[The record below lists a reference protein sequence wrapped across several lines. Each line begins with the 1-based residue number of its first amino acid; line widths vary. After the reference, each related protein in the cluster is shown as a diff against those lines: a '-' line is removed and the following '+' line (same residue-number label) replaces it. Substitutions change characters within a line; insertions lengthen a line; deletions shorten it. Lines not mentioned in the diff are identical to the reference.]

1 MVDVYSLGKKDE
13 FGKIDFSKLK
23 SGLTKAELGIEEGS
37 VLASI
42 FDSIDTEGENTEGAE
57 KGKLSRNEL
66 VQFINKVKELAGK
79 DNNLSE
85 KEAKGFKLDEKNK
98 LGGKN
103 KKELFNFLQ
112 KWADFSNNENQAGK
126 IVEYIDGHT
135 EEIFDDGSKIITVTD
150 ENNVTKKTKSDKDGN
165 LVSETVT
172 NNESETVTEYSTDK
186 KATKETILNKET
198 NIEEEYDLT
207 QEPKKLVKK
216 TNKETGEVTTW
227 ENGNEIITRQNGT
240 QTKTTTKQDE
250 NNYTTEITDD
260 NKKLSQTKVI
270 DGQTYEVK
278 YDGKGNTIVVVQAN
292 EDSIEKLATQFG
304 CKAKDLVELNPNK
317 LIGKAPHAHFKAGEE
332 IVVPKE
338 IEADSDLLKGRK
350 DSEGAIAEDTEN
362 KRIEAEKEEKR
373 KAEIAR
379 KRAEAAQ
386 RRAEQREQRRAEMA
400 AWKKACKP
408 LGIKNTKKYG
418 QRYTDKNGNKYTIV
432 GEAAYARI
440 IVKDKKG
447 KVCVFA
453 HDGVMLKQEYVQTDI
468 AMVRSGKKR
477 IVINN
482 RAYYTDGK
490 YRDKHC
496 RVVVQDWTGKTEI
509 LSGGGADLP
518 LEKRVVLNKG
528 YVQASDAR
536 DYAVGTKTVKEHAT
550 FSKGTE
556 VTQYKDKS
564 GKVWYFDEKTGRA
577 LVKGDY
583 SNFVNKEA
591 KAISDSI
598 YDAAEGIGTKNDQ
611 LKTAISYI
619 QSPTILA
626 KVNANIEPLDSDYKA
641 TKNTTALEALI
652 LDEDNHQKAQEY
664 FGVLIQNGAMTRD
677 QAATCITREMEH
689 ELHGRT
695 LGYTSTEGIERVMGL
710 VPEKDRNLRIAV
722 EAKVK
727 ENHPELKADDDSF
740 VRAYIKA
747 DDWDSEKV
755 DLFDAIWVQKEAYA
769 PATYKRD
776 EFGEIVRDNNG
787 DPVIEDMGD
796 QKHRNKVIE
805 RLCFDYDDKETL
817 HAGLKAINDDPQSQD
832 YINFSQRAAKEN
844 KKRNYVQQ
852 FTDQESVQQYLA
864 GRATDEGSVD
874 VGQLKACNNLLFK
887 SEKPARVRAEE
898 ALYKAK
904 EGDMTQV
911 FESMDPEVYAE
922 QQAILQKGDIK
933 GCKNLQEVY
942 KKAMT
947 QADKSEKVSIKANA
961 IISNQVPFKHEEIV
975 NFTIELM
982 HEIDKNN
989 GLGNTSGISGGYK
1002 NDAEAQKEQ
1011 LKAILRNHPEIKKD
1025 VLAKFKDEKFEYS
1038 YTRTSPDSERST
1050 DNVYTVNTKQ
1060 DYLNLINS
1068 TNTVADEAVFIDE
1081 NGNKITDPQQIE
1093 MLKNANLN
1101 SLQGLRNYV
1110 ASLEREFKT
1119 GVDAEG
1125 SFTAFADFTV
1135 RFSGVGTDR
1144 GDVANQYRY
1153 AKNLLRDLE
1162 LAAQGKLR
1170 DGSGKVISAQKL
1182 AEKAQ
1187 KHLEQLAQTNQD
1199 YQTSVNIA
1207 KMGVTLL
1214 PVIIVTTVATG
1225 GAASGGWLAA
1235 AAGGSASAGWV
1246 AAAAGGATLVTEGAI
1261 QTTELLTSE
1270 TGNTARNRA
1279 AAAQQVLWDTALA
1292 ATSVKVGQLAE
1303 SSVQTGLK
1311 LTTSQITKANNIL
1324 ARLQTATTEKAAQFI
1339 TKQTAA
1345 LDKIAPR
1352 MNPATKKSV
1361 ATILARTEA
1370 AGVEVTSDTVQSLLY
1385 MYCQE
1390 GEFNEQAFTQ
1400 GLILSAAG
1408 NTIGHVIGARKDLK
1422 QKTNVLDHATENGTR
1437 MAGGP
1442 LNKTKMEAAR
1452 EEVRAVAQKGTPEN
1466 VAHTFNEADLL
1477 QSQTRPQG
1485 RELKQILED
1494 EAGYVSIGKERIS
1507 LESTDIDALNRTRKE
1522 VSSWADGTRNKE
1534 AILAKLDKQIAD
1546 VKAGKI
1552 TPTSR
1557 SSEIVTN
1564 INENVSQNAENILA
1578 GRKGA
1583 IGSPDAATLRDQL
1596 VNNLK
1601 TESEIEEFIT
1611 NIRKR
1616 VGVDEKG
1623 NMHVYQVQGK
1633 DHAAD
1638 LVNMAEKKLKEIR
1651 ANKANLQEATEILD
1665 RANTAG
1671 KGLSEDELKT
1681 LKSVAGKITDPEELR
1696 GLLEKMKS
1704 NPRIKKHSGAKEI
1717 IAELEERVKTPN
1729 ATRVEDIAA
1738 KETEQEGI
1746 EVPSEKSGEQIYDF
1760 MEERQRLIEEGKLN
1774 PDGTPIEARQQVEKE
1789 TEIEVIEISSE
1800 NPDKRIYDFQEERQR
1815 MINEGRL
1822 NPDGTPIEV
1831 RQKVEEVIV
1840 EPEAIVEPK
1849 VVVEPEV
1856 VVEAQVS
1863 NTPKSYSE
1871 MNEGEL
1877 FNTYN
1882 ELKEEV
1888 NYSPLNNSEKAAKIK
1903 EMKKIEAT
1911 LKDKGFEI
1919 ENNEL
1924 VSTKNKTNNRS
1935 EKVNSEHTPETPKI
1949 TKKSVLQKYGEKV
1962 SQMYDAA
1969 IRSIENLKTITDF
1982 NRINAY
1988 ISRQFSKYTDL
1999 LNDLR
2004 TKLIT
2009 KAKSIGL
2016 TVKDFANVAHSER
2029 IMHDRLSKYKRSEKG
2044 IDLSKNHEDW
2054 ASSRRDLFGGTSTS
2068 PWWSQYTPLD
2078 QHHAPWKMHLYSVDE
2093 ADWREMCDVII
2104 PYLKE
2109 HDICWKTLN
2118 RFSTPE
2124 ELSGNQMGKAFTIY
2138 PRDNTHMEQVAK
2150 DLDYIIR
2157 KNKLTKTG
2165 SHIIGDNE
2173 MGSTGRLF
2181 YRYEYNSGKYKN
2193 EILDLNTDYDKYKTI
2208 YDRNRGEGRYLAA
2221 DMTEADDIWRNF
2233 DPSNLNSHFEISY
2246 NDVKKNF

>member
-23 SGLTKAELGIEEGS
+23 SGLTKAELGIVDGS

-79 DNNLSE
+79 DDNLSE
-85 KEAKGFKLDEKNK
+85 KEAKGFKLDEKKK

-103 KKELFNFLQ
+103 KKELLNFLQ

-216 TNKETGEVTTW
+216 TNKETGKVTTW
-227 ENGNEIITRQNGT
+227 DGDKEIITRQNGT
-240 QTKTTTKQDE
+240 QTETTTKQDE
-250 NNYTTEITDD
+250 NNYTTEITDGD
-260 NKKLSQTKVI
+260 KKLSQTKVI
-270 DGQTYEVK
+270 DGQTYKVE

-304 CKAKDLVELNPNK
+304 CKAEDLVRLNSNILK
-317 LIGKAPHAHFKAGEE
+317 DKAHPTHFEAGEK
-332 IVVPKE
+332 IVVPTE

-350 DSEGAIAEDTEN
+350 DSDGAIAEDTEN

-386 RRAEQREQRRAEMA
+386 RRAEQRAQRRAEMA
-400 AWKKACKP
+400 ALKKAYKP

-418 QRYTDKNGNKYTIV
+418 QRYTDKNGNKYTII

-727 ENHPELKADDDSF
+727 ENHPELVADDDSF

-776 EFGEIVRDNNG
+776 EFGEIVKDKNG
-787 DPVIEDMGD
+787 NPVIEDMGD

-844 KKRNYVQQ
+844 KHRNYKQQ

-922 QQAILQKGDIK
+922 QQAILQKGDIQ
-933 GCKNLQEVY
+933 GYKNLQEVY

-947 QADKSEKVSIKANA
+947 QADKSKKVSIKANA
-961 IISNQVPFKHEEIV
+961 IISNQVLFKHEEIV

-982 HEIDKNN
+982 HEIDKNK
-989 GLGNTSGISGGYK
+989 GLGSSSNISGGYT

-1011 LKAILRNHPEIKKD
+1011 LRAILRNHPEIKKD
-1025 VLAKFKDEKFEYS
+1025 VLAKFKNEKFEYS
-1038 YTRTSPDSERST
+1038 YTLTSPDGYAI
-1050 DNVYTVNTKQ
+1050 DADVNTVNTKQ

-1068 TNTVADEAVFIDE
+1068 TNTVADEAIFIDE

-1093 MLKNANLN
+1093 MLKNANMN

-1110 ASLEREFKT
+1110 ASLEREFRT

-1125 SFTAFADFTV
+1125 DFTTFADGIV
-1135 RFSGVGTDR
+1135 RYSGVGTDR
-1144 GDVANQYRY
+1144 GDVENQYRY

-1182 AEKAQ
+1182 AQETQ

-1311 LTTSQITKANNIL
+1311 LTTSQVTKANNIL
-1324 ARLQTATTEKAAQFI
+1324 AKLQTATTEKAAQFI

-1583 IGSPDAATLRDQL
+1583 IGSNDAATLRDQL
-1596 VNNLK
+1596 ANNLK

-1633 DHAAD
+1633 DHATD

-1704 NPRIKKHSGAKEI
+1704 NPRIKKHSEAKKI

-1729 ATRVEDIAA
+1729 ATRVENIAA
-1738 KETEQEGI
+1738 EKTEQERI

-1760 MEERQRLIEEGKLN
+1760 MDERQRLIKEGK
-1774 PDGTPIEARQQVEKE
+1774 
-1789 TEIEVIEISSE
+1789 
-1800 NPDKRIYDFQEERQR
+1800 
-1815 MINEGRL
+1815 L

-1969 IRSIENLKTITDF
+1969 IRSIENLKTIADF

-1988 ISRQFSKYTDL
+1988 ISKQFSKYTDL

-2016 TVKDFANVAHSER
+2016 TVKDFTSVAHSEQN
-2029 IMHDRLSKYKRSEKG
+2029 MHARLSKYKRSEKG

-2054 ASSRRDLFGGTSTS
+2054 VSSRRDLFSRTI
-2068 PWWSQYTPLD
+2068 PYEWWSQYTPLD
-2078 QHHAPWKMHLYSVDE
+2078 QHHGPWKMHLYSVDE

-2109 HDICWKTLN
+2109 HDIDWKT
-2118 RFSTPE
+2118 FSPYHTPE
-2124 ELSGNQMGKAFTIY
+2124 ELSGKQMGKAFTIY

-2221 DMTEADDIWRNF
+2221 DMTETDDIWRNF